1 MAPASGKSA
10 RRLAVAAFSGRPARA
25 SARGIC
31 AGVSAHAAAGADGSA
46 PAPGRR
52 AAPGPGRDGRGRRLH
67 PQRRGDDRLHRP
79 RNPRVRRHRQQPQ
92 PESRGQDQSGGAY
105 YDVVVVVE
113 GTPYPVVVRRKSD
126 VAGVWINTSS
136 VLFASVPSY
145 YAIAST
151 RPIDQ
156 IAGPAVL
163 ERNSIG
169 FAHIKMTPGGGI
181 KWKLSDY
188 ELSGFRA
195 AVIRLKQAEH
205 LYVVEAKDGVTFTG
219 RSLFRSTIAL
229 PANVPVGPL
238 VARTYLFRN
247 GEVLSAHIA
256 RVTLERKG
264 IERVLHDFAF
274 RYPFTYGM
282 IAVILAVPPGSWARR
297 SSAARW
303 RERGRSIALQE
314 PRGHGVKSL
323 LAQQPHAQAVVA
335 EQRLERDIEDVEPAG
350 VGPERRQHQSAAVA
364 DEAGAAHREAVQGQ
378 AGGGVH
384 VPGDLVRHVA
394 RRRHVAEHD
403 ALDLD
408 VADDACRRVVR
419 QSWGRGCR

>member
-1 MAPASGKSA
+1 MARRSA
-10 RRLAVAAFSGRPARA
+10 GMTYRRLAAVSCACLTPALALPALAQEAQHIPPRILMGPRQPPPA
-25 SARGIC
+25 LTEPRQEPVEKVEAD
-31 AGVSAHAAAGADGSA
+31 VSTRSVEVTTSFTGHEILVFGAVDNS
-46 PAPGRR
+46 
-52 AAPGPGRDGRGRRLH
+52 
-67 PQRRGDDRLHRP
+67 
-79 RNPRVRRHRQQPQ
+79 QQP
-92 PESRGQDQSGGAY
+92 EDSAGNYY

-113 GTPYPVVVRRKSD
+113 GTPYPIVVRRKSD

-151 RPIDQ
+151 RPIDE

-169 FAHIKMTPGGGI
+169 FAHINMTPAVGL
-181 KWKLSDY
+181 KWRLTDY

-195 AVIRLKQAEH
+195 AVIRLKQKEH

-247 GEVLSAHIA
+247 GDVLSAHIA

-274 RYPFTYGM
+274 RYPFTYGI
-282 IAVILAVPPGSWARR
+282 IAVILAVLAGLAGSMFFRR
-297 SSAARW
+297 
-303 RERGRSIALQE
+303 
-314 PRGHGVKSL
+314 
-323 LAQQPHAQAVVA
+323 
-335 EQRLERDIEDVEPAG
+335 EPA
-350 VGPERRQHQSAAVA
+350 
-364 DEAGAAHREAVQGQ
+364 
-378 AGGGVH
+378 
-384 VPGDLVRHVA
+384 
-394 RRRHVAEHD
+394 
-403 ALDLD
+403 
-408 VADDACRRVVR
+408 
-419 QSWGRGCR
+419 

>member
-1 MAPASGKSA
+1 MARWSA
-10 RRLAVAAFSGRPARA
+10 GMTYRRLA
-25 SARGIC
+25 
-31 AGVSAHAAAGADGSA
+31 AAACACLTLALA
-46 PAPGRR
+46 PTAL
-52 AAPGPGRDGRGRRLH
+52 AQDA
-67 PQRRGDDRLHRP
+67 QRIP
-79 RNPRVRRHRQQPQ
+79 PRVLMGPLQPPAELTTPRQDPVEKVEADVSTRSVEVTTGFTGHEILVFGAVDNSQQP
-92 PESRGQDQSGGAY
+92 EDTTGTYY

-169 FAHIKMTPGGGI
+169 FAHINMTPAVGI

-195 AVIRLKQAEH
+195 AVIRLNHKEH
-205 LYVVEAKDGVTFTG
+205 LYVVEAQDGVTFTG

-274 RYPFTYGM
+274 RYPFSYGI
-282 IAVILAVPPGSWARR
+282 IAVALAVLAGLAGSMFFR
-297 SSAARW
+297 
-303 RERGRSIALQE
+303 
-314 PRGHGVKSL
+314 
-323 LAQQPHAQAVVA
+323 
-335 EQRLERDIEDVEPAG
+335 
-350 VGPERRQHQSAAVA
+350 
-364 DEAGAAHREAVQGQ
+364 REA
-378 AGGGVH
+378 A
-384 VPGDLVRHVA
+384 
-394 RRRHVAEHD
+394 
-403 ALDLD
+403 
-408 VADDACRRVVR
+408 
-419 QSWGRGCR
+419 

>member
-1 MAPASGKSA
+1 MAPIAAGMTG
-10 RRLAVAAFSGRPARA
+10 RRLA
-25 SARGIC
+25 
-31 AGVSAHAAAGADGSA
+31 AAACATVLLALPQAALAQGFQRTLPPVQMGPRQPPVAQPPQDPVETVEADVSTRSVEVTTGFTGHEILVFGAIDNS
-46 PAPGRR
+46 
-52 AAPGPGRDGRGRRLH
+52 
-67 PQRRGDDRLHRP
+67 
-79 RNPRVRRHRQQPQ
+79 QQP
-92 PESRGQDQSGGAY
+92 ENRGQDQSGSSY

-169 FAHIKMTPGGGI
+169 FAHIKMTPGSGI

-282 IAVILAVPPGSWARR
+282 IAVILAVLAGLLGTAFFRR
-297 SSAARW
+297 
-303 RERGRSIALQE
+303 E
-314 PRGHGVKSL
+314 
-323 LAQQPHAQAVVA
+323 VA
-335 EQRLERDIEDVEPAG
+335 
-350 VGPERRQHQSAAVA
+350 
-364 DEAGAAHREAVQGQ
+364 
-378 AGGGVH
+378 
-384 VPGDLVRHVA
+384 
-394 RRRHVAEHD
+394 
-403 ALDLD
+403 
-408 VADDACRRVVR
+408 
-419 QSWGRGCR
+419 